1 MAEPARADRAPSS
14 EPGRAG
20 VARGMGRGLA
30 AIISSPEAA
39 GPSGLRELP
48 IELIAPNPTQP
59 RRVFDDD
66 LLAALAESIRAR
78 GVLQPVVVRPL
89 VGGRYELVAGERR
102 LRAAKAAGLDRI
114 PTIVRET
121 AEAERLELAL
131 IENMARADLNPIEEA
146 RACATLVED
155 LGLTKE
161 EVARRVGRSR
171 AAVANLVRMLELPD
185 EVVQMIERGAL
196 SAGHGRALL
205 LCKDHSRRLS
215 LGREARDHGW
225 SVRETERHAR
235 GHDARRGTQTGREIV
250 IHPDLADAIGAA
262 EDALTAATGHEVR
275 VRPHAGRFRVELEL
289 DHPRDGVE
297 LAERILRRRAA

>member
-1 MAEPARADRAPSS
+1 MAEPARASGGHGPES
-14 EPGRAG
+14 GRAG

-30 AIISSPEAA
+30 AIISSPQVADSE
-39 GPSGLRELP
+39 LRELP
-48 IELIAPNPTQP
+48 VELIGPNPTQP
-59 RRVFDDD
+59 RRVFDDAA
-66 LLAALAESIRAR
+66 LAALAESIRAR
-78 GVLQPVVVRPL
+78 GVLQPIVVRPL

-102 LRAAKAAGLDRI
+102 VRAARAAGLDRI
-114 PTIVRET
+114 PAIVRET
-121 AEAERLELAL
+121 PEAERLELAL

-171 AAVANLVRMLELPD
+171 AAVANLVRMLELPE
-185 EVVQMIERGAL
+185 EVIQMLERGEL
-196 SAGHGRALL
+196 SSGHGRALL

-215 LGREARDHGW
+215 LGREARDGGW

-235 GHDARRGTQTGREIV
+235 GRGTERTRGARREVV

-262 EDALTAATGHEVR
+262 EDTLTAALGYEVK
-275 VRPHAGRFRVELEL
+275 VRPHGGRFRAEIDLE
-289 DHPRDGVE
+289 HPREGVE
-297 LAERILRRRAA
+297 LAERILRRAAA